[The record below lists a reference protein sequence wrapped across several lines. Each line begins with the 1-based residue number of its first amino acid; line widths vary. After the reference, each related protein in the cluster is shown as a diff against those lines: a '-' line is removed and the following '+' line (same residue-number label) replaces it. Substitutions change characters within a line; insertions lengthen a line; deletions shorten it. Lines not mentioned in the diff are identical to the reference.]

1 MTQQKLEQ
9 VSAIVKCWPEGS
21 LTNDRSRPEVLRVL
35 EDMAW
40 EYGSLADPLEDG
52 GPRPTGRGRID
63 G

>member
-1 MTQQKLEQ
+1 
-9 VSAIVKCWPEGS
+9 VKCWPEGS
-21 LTNDRSRPEVLRVL
+21 LTNDRSPPEVLRVL

-52 GPRPTGRGRID
+52 GPPPTGRGRID